1 MLTISPTSRLTTP
14 FDPNPMFA
22 LTTTVVED
30 SLDFTIS
37 NDTDKVSIPMDP
49 SLRPRP
55 TMSLHRLLE
64 LNQGFKNVPILAVS
78 SNASL

>member
-1 MLTISPTSRLTTP
+1 MLTDSPISRLTTP
-14 FDPNPMFA
+14 FDPNPMFV

-49 SLRPRP
+49 SSRPRP
-55 TMSLHRLLE
+55 IMSLLRLLE

-78 SNASL
+78 SNAFL